1 MMTTH
6 KRPSAGP
13 GRRIRRLALV
23 AGAALLAAGCT
34 ATKLENF
41 PDTRSVLERSEYLER
56 TPLPGLS
63 DYQEAAQ
70 IRVKELLSQPLTVGG
85 AVEIAM
91 LNSPELEEHYQAYQI
106 WDEDL
111 VAEMVEAAK
120 AEDDPNRTAM
130 DWVAAR
136 LALMKSVNTIRP
148 REFPEE
154 YLGVAEDFIETGE
167 TVRKAYFEAVAA
179 HQLQAML
186 QQAATATQAAAELA
200 NAQYAAGTT
209 SRRSQALQQMS
220 HAEIVKSLAE
230 AKLHA
235 IESREA
241 LNRLLLL
248 WGDEANWAA
257 PERLPDLPAARPA
270 FTGLEE
276 YALERRFD
284 ALDERNS
291 WALWHTAVDVRSE
304 VRENYAALQ
313 TRYDLAKYQKETVLP
328 LSEAILGET
337 QLEYN
342 GMLMGIYDLIDDTQ
356 GQIEA
361 GREYVEALRDYW
373 IAEAELTQALGG
385 TLPQRSRP

>member
-6 KRPSAGP
+6 NRPSAGP
-13 GRRIRRLALV
+13 GRRARWLSLA

-41 PDTRSVLERSEYLER
+41 PDTGSVLERSEYVER
-56 TPLPGLS
+56 TPLASLS

-70 IRVKELLSQPLTVGG
+70 IRVKELLSQPLTVGA

-91 LNSPELEEHYQAYQI
+91 LNTPELQQHYQTYQI

-120 AEDDPNRTAM
+120 AEGDPNRTAM
-130 DWVAAR
+130 DWIAAK

-154 YLGVAEDFIETGE
+154 YFEVAEEFIDTGE

-179 HQLQAML
+179 SQLQAML

-220 HAEIVKSLAE
+220 HAEVVKSLAE
-230 AKLHA
+230 AKLQA
-235 IESREA
+235 IASREA

-257 PERLPDLPAARPA
+257 PEQLPDLPDARPE
-270 FTGLEE
+270 FSGLEE
-276 YALERRFD
+276 YALQRRFD

-361 GREYVEALRDYW
+361 GRDYVEALRDYW
-373 IAEAELTQALGG
+373 IAEAEFTQALGG
-385 TLPQRSRP
+385 TLPQRSKS